1 VLHELDMEG
10 REAWDEKDENEKNK
24 YDAYKEL
31 KKENK
36 TVNVPTMTLVF
47 DEAEKIILE

>member
-1 VLHELDMEG
+1 MDA
-10 REAWDEKDENEKNK
+10 REAWDEKDENEKMK
-24 YDAYKEL
+24 YDSYRDL

-36 TVNVPTMTLVF
+36 TANVPTMTLVF